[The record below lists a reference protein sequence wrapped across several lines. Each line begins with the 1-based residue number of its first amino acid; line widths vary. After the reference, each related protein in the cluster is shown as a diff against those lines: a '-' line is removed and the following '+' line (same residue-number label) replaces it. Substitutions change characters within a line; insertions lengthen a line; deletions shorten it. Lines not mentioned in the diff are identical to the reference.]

1 MKWVSK
7 KIGSNSFSHYFA
19 MPPKHVT
26 KDFMRNSHLS
36 MNYKITLKFEL
47 NSFPETNIRL
57 AIVNRREIVRKLYK
71 SLLTYLIIRNF

>member
-1 MKWVSK
+1 
-7 KIGSNSFSHYFA
+7 

-36 MNYKITLKFEL
+36 MNYKVTLKFEL

-57 AIVNRREIVRKLYK
+57 AIVNRREMVRKLYK